1 VKRIYS
7 FVTLVRMGADDWYR
21 GTDWSAETQELF
33 EAKLARAR
41 QTSRAQYLRIK
52 GVGLTAAAD
61 AATRS
66 AGRDL
71 LRRVVTEYPSDAL
84 QANWA
89 HGDLAASLMQANE
102 VEEAA
107 EHYSAAL
114 TSDRPEPSAAVGLAE
129 VIVLARWA
137 RRYEQALALLIGV
150 GSEDARAPFPATR
163 FRWNL
168 VAARL
173 CDRLGKR
180 DDARELAAIALRCLD
195 QTQSPFPRHRS
206 IGLAT
211 ADARTRREL
220 EQLAKK

>member
-1 VKRIYS
+1 
-7 FVTLVRMGADDWYR
+7 MGADDWYR
-21 GTDWSAETQELF
+21 GTDWSAQTQELF
-33 EAKLARAR
+33 ETKLARAR

-52 GVGLTAAAD
+52 GLELTAAPD

-71 LRRVVTEYPSDAL
+71 LRRVVTDYPSDVL
-84 QANWA
+84 QATWA
-89 HGDLAASLMQANE
+89 HRDLGASLAEDNE

-114 TSDRPEPSAAVGLAE
+114 ASDRPEPSAAVGLAE
-129 VIVLARWA
+129 VIMVARWA
-137 RRYEQALALLIGV
+137 HRYEEALAALVGV

-173 CDRLGKR
+173 SDRLGRR
-180 DDARELAAIALRCLD
+180 DDARELAEIALRCLD
-195 QTQSPFPRHRS
+195 QTQSPFPKHRS

-220 EQLAKK
+220 KKLAKK